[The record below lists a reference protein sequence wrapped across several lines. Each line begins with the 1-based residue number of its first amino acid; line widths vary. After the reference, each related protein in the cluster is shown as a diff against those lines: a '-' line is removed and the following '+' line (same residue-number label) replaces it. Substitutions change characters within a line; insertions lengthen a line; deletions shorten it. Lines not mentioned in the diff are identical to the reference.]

1 LSQKEGKTY
10 RLPTEAEWE
19 YACRAGTK
27 TAFSYG
33 DTIST
38 NQANYNGNAVFGN
51 GRKGVFRERPM
62 PVGSFPAN
70 AFGLYDMHGNV
81 NQWCQDWY
89 DFNYYRK
96 SPRNDP
102 VNETG
107 SELRV
112 LRSGSWGSYPGICR
126 SAHRSG
132 STPDYR
138 NNTIGFRVVMS
149 LP

>member
-1 LSQKEGKTY
+1 M
-10 RLPTEAEWE
+10 
-19 YACRAGTK
+19 
-27 TAFSYG
+27 
-33 DTIST
+33 
-38 NQANYNGNAVFGN
+38 AV
-51 GRKGVFRERPM
+51 GRHAPRYPI
-62 PVGSFPAN
+62 PAN
-70 AFGLYDMHGNV
+70 AFGPCDMHGNV

-89 DFNYYRK
+89 DFHYYRK

-107 SELRV
+107 SEMRV

>member
-1 LSQKEGKTY
+1 
-10 RLPTEAEWE
+10 
-19 YACRAGTK
+19 
-27 TAFSYG
+27 
-33 DTIST
+33 
-38 NQANYNGNAVFGN
+38 
-51 GRKGVFRERPM
+51 M

-89 DFNYYRK
+89 DYHYYRK
-96 SPRNDP
+96 SPRSDP

-112 LRSGSWGSYPGICR
+112 VRSGSWGSFPTICR
-126 SAHRSG
+126 SANRSG

-138 NNTIGFRVVMS
+138 NNTFGFRVVMQ